1 MSLAITFHSLSEL
14 WISELELLLSIL
26 DLLSSRTAQ
35 LFRKNI
41 PLLQQIRNTFCK
53 SSSPFSKTSIF
64 AFSMFLGS
72 CFLFPSFHPF
82 FCSHLSKI
90 FSSPST
96 CSEFRNGAILISS
109 WFCAFLSQASETGVL
124 LQLLPVPVVFS
135 TNFPILPPLPWNDT
149 SPCVHLQW
157 HGLTHWFP
165 SC

>member
-1 MSLAITFHSLSEL
+1 MPIF
-14 WISELELLLSIL
+14 

-53 SSSPFSKTSIF
+53 SSSPISKTSTF

-72 CFLFPSFHPF
+72 CFVFPSFHPF

-96 CSEFRNGAILISS
+96 CSEIRNLSS
-109 WFCAFLSQASETGVL
+109 FLVPLFSFLFCTFLYQPSETGVL

-149 SPCVHLQW
+149 SPCVHLQ
-157 HGLTHWFP
+157 
-165 SC
+165 

>member
-14 WISELELLLSIL
+14 WISELKLLLPT
-26 DLLSSRTAQ
+26 RTAQ
-35 LFRKNI
+35 WFRKHI

-53 SSSPFSKTSIF
+53 SSSPISKTSTF
-64 AFSMFLGS
+64 AFSMVLGS
-72 CFLFPSFHPF
+72 CFVFPSFHPF

-96 CSEFRNGAILISS
+96 CSEIRNLSS
-109 WFCAFLSQASETGVL
+109 FLVPLFSFLFCTFLYQPSETGVL

-149 SPCVHLQW
+149 SPCVHLQ
-157 HGLTHWFP
+157 
-165 SC
+165 

>member
-14 WISELELLLSIL
+14 WISELKLLLPT
-26 DLLSSRTAQ
+26 RTAQ
-35 LFRKNI
+35 WFRKHI

-53 SSSPFSKTSIF
+53 SSSPISKTSTF

-72 CFLFPSFHPF
+72 CFVFPSFHPF

-96 CSEFRNGAILISS
+96 CSEIRNLSS
-109 WFCAFLSQASETGVL
+109 FLVPLFSFLFCTFLYQPSETGVL

-149 SPCVHLQW
+149 SPCVHLQ
-157 HGLTHWFP
+157 
-165 SC
+165 